1 MKLQHLFVTGFA
13 EKGIKVS
20 NTPDVLSD
28 GVADMGMTL
37 LLAGARN
44 MYQGKTFHAHLQ
56 CGPKHSDCLRDQSFR
71 K

>member
-1 MKLQHLFVTGFA
+1 MKLQHLFVIGFA

-44 MYQGKTFHAHLQ
+44 MYQGKTFHVHLQ
-56 CGPKHSDCLRDQSFR
+56 YWPKHSECLRDQSFR